1 MITSGM
7 NRESPSR
14 TGNDRRGTGNNRD
27 CTGNNRDGTL
37 APPGS
42 KHTPVELRQRPCGAP
57 VNAGR
62 VPL

>member
-1 MITSGM
+1 MFNTYGM

-14 TGNDRRGTGNNRD
+14 TGNDRRGNGNNRV

-42 KHTPVELRQRPCGAP
+42 KHTPAEQSHGNAP
-57 VNAGR
+57 MEPR
-62 VPL
+62 